1 METTESRFFITS
13 ADTSIHVR
21 VTQPAENTRK
31 PLLVFLHYWGGTS
44 STWHK
49 LTTPDSPTSLSK
61 QYPTIAVDLRGWG
74 QSIGPSEDG
83 GSTYS
88 VSSMA
93 SDIVSV
99 LAQLKTNE
107 GNLLNHGLILVG
119 HSMGAKVALA
129 TLGLLPLDLSLLVN
143 GLVLIAPAPPTSLN
157 LPSEMK
163 AQQQVAYE
171 SEESI
176 RWTIQ
181 NVLSNPAKLTI
192 SDIEMIT
199 LDSLGGSSLAKKA
212 WPSYGMQEDVSQSV
226 KRALARKSFSLVKVL
241 VGSQDVVEPKERV
254 ETEVVGFLKA
264 TGFEVSME
272 IVMDAKHLIPLEEP
286 EVLYRAIQRF

>member
-1 METTESRFFITS
+1 
-13 ADTSIHVR
+13 
-21 VTQPAENTRK
+21 
-31 PLLVFLHYWGGTS
+31 
-44 STWHK
+44 
-49 LTTPDSPTSLSK
+49 
-61 QYPTIAVDLRGWG
+61 
-74 QSIGPSEDG
+74 
-83 GSTYS
+83 
-88 VSSMA
+88 MA

-99 LAQLKTNE
+99 LTQLKTNE
-107 GNLLNHGLILVG
+107 GSLLNHGLILVG

-192 SDIEMIT
+192 SDMEMIT
-199 LDSLGGSSLAKKA
+199 LDSFGGSSLAKKA

-226 KRALARKSFSLVKVL
+226 KRALERKSFSLVKVL

-264 TGFEVSME
+264 NGFKVSME
-272 IVMDAKHLIPLEEP
+272 IVMDAKHLIPLEAP
-286 EVLYRAIQRF
+286 EVIYREIQRF

>member
-1 METTESRFFITS
+1 LALKGIFVFLPFTLSSIEYLSHTITTMETTESRFFITS

-44 STWHK
+44 STWYK

-83 GSTYS
+83 GSAYS

-99 LAQLKTNE
+99 LAQLMTNE

-143 GLVLIAPAPPTSLN
+143 DLVLIAPAPPTSLN

-163 AQQQVAYE
+163 AQQQGAYE

-212 WPSYGMQEDVSQSV
+212 WPSYGMQEDVS
-226 KRALARKSFSLVKVL
+226 
-241 VGSQDVVEPKERV
+241 
-254 ETEVVGFLKA
+254 
-264 TGFEVSME
+264 
-272 IVMDAKHLIPLEEP
+272 
-286 EVLYRAIQRF
+286 